1 MSYKPLRVSEAARI
15 LNLSPGTVRNW
26 CKQGKLEYSLSVSGQ
41 KVFDREYI
49 YNLARETQG
58 LEPITVKP
66 VIFYARSS
74 DGNDV
79 TINTQIEKL
88 TQSFGKPDKVYKD
101 KASGLNDSR
110 RGLRGLLNY
119 CKKNP
124 SHVYITNKDRI
135 TRFGYS
141 YLEELLESYGSTL
154 TVLDSDETK
163 EPMEV
168 LMQDFMS
175 LFTSFTGKFYRVRGY
190 EQQKKFLKDID
201 NTIKEKREQ

>member
-79 TINTQIEKL
+79 TISTQIEKL

-175 LFTSFTGKFYRVRGY
+175 LFASFTGKFYRVRGY

-201 NTIKEKREQ
+201 NTIKEKRE

>member
-1 MSYKPLRVSEAARI
+1 M
-15 LNLSPGTVRNW
+15 
-26 CKQGKLEYSLSVSGQ
+26 
-41 KVFDREYI
+41 
-49 YNLARETQG
+49 YN
-58 LEPITVKP
+58 
-66 VIFYARSS
+66 
-74 DGNDV
+74 
-79 TINTQIEKL
+79 
-88 TQSFGKPDKVYKD
+88 
-101 KASGLNDSR
+101 
-110 RGLRGLLNY
+110 
-119 CKKNP
+119 
-124 SHVYITNKDRI
+124 ITNKDRI

-175 LFTSFTGKFYRVRGY
+175 LFASFTGKFYRVRGY

>member
-74 DGNDV
+74 DDNDV

-88 TQSFGKPDKVYKD
+88 TQSFGNPDKVYKD

-175 LFTSFTGKFYRVRGY
+175 LFASFTGKFYRVRGY

>member
-1 MSYKPLRVSEAARI
+1 MSYKPLRVSETARI

-74 DGNDV
+74 NGNDV
-79 TINTQIEKL
+79 TINIQIEKL

-175 LFTSFTGKFYRVRGY
+175 LFASFTGKFYRVRGY

-201 NTIKEKREQ
+201 NTIKEKRE

>member
-1 MSYKPLRVSEAARI
+1 MSYKPLRVSETARI

-74 DGNDV
+74 NGNDV

-124 SHVYITNKDRI
+124 SHV
-135 TRFGYS
+135 
-141 YLEELLESYGSTL
+141 
-154 TVLDSDETK
+154 
-163 EPMEV
+163 
-168 LMQDFMS
+168 
-175 LFTSFTGKFYRVRGY
+175 
-190 EQQKKFLKDID
+190 
-201 NTIKEKREQ
+201 

>member
-135 TRFGYS
+135 TRFGYP
-141 YLEELLESYGSTL
+141 YLEELLEAYDSTL

-175 LFTSFTGKFYRVRGY
+175 LFASFTGKFYRVRGY

-201 NTIKEKREQ
+201 NTIKEKRE

>member
-74 DGNDV
+74 DDNDV

-175 LFTSFTGKFYRVRGY
+175 LFASFTGKFYRVRGY

>member
-175 LFTSFTGKFYRVRGY
+175 LFASFTGKFYRVRGY

-201 NTIKEKREQ
+201 NTIKEKHE

>member
-135 TRFGYS
+135 TRFGYP

-175 LFTSFTGKFYRVRGY
+175 LFASFTGKFYRVRGY

-201 NTIKEKREQ
+201 NTIKEKRE

>member
-1 MSYKPLRVSEAARI
+1 MSYKPLRVSDAARI

-135 TRFGYS
+135 TRFGYP
-141 YLEELLESYGSTL
+141 YLEELLEAYDSTL

-175 LFTSFTGKFYRVRGY
+175 LFASFTGKFYRVRGY

-201 NTIKEKREQ
+201 NTIKEKRE

>member
-175 LFTSFTGKFYRVRGY
+175 LFASFTGKFYRVRGY

>member
-141 YLEELLESYGSTL
+141 YLEELLEAYDSTL

-175 LFTSFTGKFYRVRGY
+175 LFASFTGKFYRVRGY

-201 NTIKEKREQ
+201 NTIKEKRE